1 METIALKYRDGLF
14 IEADTILE
22 HQRIIDELG
31 YVWYGKLGR
40 AISHKNKEK
49 ILSMQ
54 KPKILLMNSGTS
66 IVYWAYVS
74 DIVFEKPKISEIPQ
88 YYSDRASDFGVWFK
102 VRKFEMASKNIL
114 TKLFVVTSGR
124 QLCETAHFS
133 MSPVFVITDKK
144 DKGSDSDGCSNN

>member
-74 DIVFEKPKISEIPQ
+74 DIV
-88 YYSDRASDFGVWFK
+88 
-102 VRKFEMASKNIL
+102 
-114 TKLFVVTSGR
+114 
-124 QLCETAHFS
+124 CETAHFS